1 MHTIGEG
8 MLCWENDKCI
18 LCYQCQDICPLGSI
32 TFEDDVMKWDS
43 EHCWR
48 CGRCERVCQSE
59 AIHLPGDDAR
69 FMRAMSE
76 AAKAVL
82 GTFADNKVIY
92 INFLTEIQPECDCMP
107 VADVPIVQD
116 IGIVISNDL
125 VAVEQASVDLFRQAL
140 PLPDSA
146 ASDKSI
152 QPGQDILQILHDKPY
167 MLQIEEAERLG
178 LGSRAYELVEIACP

>member
-1 MHTIGEG
+1 
-8 MLCWENDKCI
+8 
-18 LCYQCQDICPLGSI
+18 
-32 TFEDDVMKWDS
+32 MKWDS